1 MLAMESGA
9 AGSGR
14 EYANYCAMLPD
25 VDNVINSFYLLGSSF
40 VRGEAGTLDDK
51 LTLFSGLWN

>member
-1 MLAMESGA
+1 MESGA

-25 VDNVINSFYLLGSSF
+25 VENVINSFYLLGSSF

-51 LTLFSGLWN
+51 LTWFSGLWN